1 VTTSSAVPSQLQA
14 LAREILSL
22 HGPEAAAAGDAPCS
36 SLKQVLS
43 GGEALT
49 TTMAQDISA
58 AMPRCRLFNTYG
70 PTETT
75 VGEYYS
81 LAIRLLAY
89 SISELDITAL

>member
-1 VTTSSAVPSQLQA
+1 VPSQLQA

-22 HGPEAAAAGDAPCS
+22 HGPEAAAAGQAPCS

-75 VGEYYS
+75 VGKCIVKAACVFVDVAN
-81 LAIRLLAY
+81 LTNLP
-89 SISELDITAL
+89 